1 MLQRR
6 LLTIRYVNLK
16 RNRRIVKQILPIVMK
31 LSFQI
36 NNKIIFRRQFSM
48 PFQMI
53 DHILWLYVHVLSL
66 NIDILIVQTWYFNKV
81 TLNGKRCPLKVNTQW
96 TDGSHAL
103 ICYHVSSDK
112 FLEGFVIFEATSRSV
127 GDVLLCWC
135 WLSHVEV
142 SVIFPVLVSI

>member
-1 MLQRR
+1 
-6 LLTIRYVNLK
+6 
-16 RNRRIVKQILPIVMK
+16 MK

-53 DHILWLYVHVLSL
+53 DHILRLDVQVLPL
-66 NIDILIVQTWYFNKV
+66 NVNILVIQTWYFNKI

-96 TDGSHAL
+96 TDGSHIL
-103 ICYHVSSDK
+103 ICYDVSSDK
-112 FLEGFVIFEATSRSV
+112 FLESFVIFKATSRSV
-127 GDVLLCWC
+127 GDVLLRWC